1 MTRGCPISPKYER
14 ILLKLSGES
23 LRGDRSFG
31 VDPSAV
37 DYMAG
42 EIRSVLDLG
51 VEMGIVVG
59 GGNIWRGTQ
68 AAIDGMDRATADYAG
83 MLATII
89 SALALQDTLERKFG
103 LVTRTQSAINVSQV
117 AEPYIRRRAIRHLEK
132 KRVVLFAAGTGN
144 PFVTTDTGAALRAVE
159 IGADVLLMAKNNVD
173 GVYEADP
180 QTNPEAKKI
189 ERLTYFEAIEKR
201 LGVMDTTALSLCM
214 DNDVPIVVFD
224 LFNGGNLR
232 RIVEGEDIGSVV
244 SADGRSLG
252 VGS

>member
-1 MTRGCPISPKYER
+1 
-14 ILLKLSGES
+14 
-23 LRGDRSFG
+23 
-31 VDPSAV
+31 
-37 DYMAG
+37 MAE
-42 EIRSVLDLG
+42 EIKSVLDLG

-68 AAIDGMDRATADYAG
+68 AELDGMDRATADYAG

-89 SALALQDTLERKFG
+89 CALALQDTLERKFG

-132 KRVVLFAAGTGN
+132 GRIVLFAAGTGN

-180 QTNPEAKKI
+180 MKYPDAKKI
-189 ERLTYFEAIEKR
+189 KHLTYFEVLEKR
-201 LGVMDTTALSLCM
+201 LGIMDTTALSLCM
-214 DNDVPIVVFD
+214 DNDVPIIVFD
-224 LFNGGNLR
+224 LFRQGSLK
-232 RIVEGEDIGSVV
+232 RIVRGEALGSVV
-244 SADGRSLG
+244 SSDGNVR
-252 VGS
+252 VG

>member
-1 MTRGCPISPKYER
+1 
-14 ILLKLSGES
+14 
-23 LRGDRSFG
+23 
-31 VDPSAV
+31 
-37 DYMAG
+37 MAG

-68 AAIDGMDRATADYAG
+68 AELDGMDRATADYAG

-132 KRVVLFAAGTGN
+132 GRIVLFAAGTGN
-144 PFVTTDTGAALRAVE
+144 PFVTTDTGAALRAIE
-159 IGADVLLMAKNNVD
+159 IGADVLLMAKHNVD

-180 QTNPEAKKI
+180 LTNPDAKKI
-189 ERLTYFEAIEKR
+189 EHLTYLEALEKR

-214 DNDVPIVVFD
+214 DNELPIIVFD
-224 LFNGGNLR
+224 LFRQGNLKKL
-232 RIVEGEDIGSVV
+232 VNGEALGSVV
-244 SADGRSLG
+244 SPRESTEQ
-252 VGS
+252 V

>member
-1 MTRGCPISPKYER
+1 
-14 ILLKLSGES
+14 
-23 LRGDRSFG
+23 
-31 VDPSAV
+31 
-37 DYMAG
+37 MAG
-42 EIRSVLDLG
+42 EIKSVLDLG

-68 AAIDGMDRATADYAG
+68 AELDGMDRATADYAG

-132 KRVVLFAAGTGN
+132 GRIVLFAAGTGN

-180 QTNPEAKKI
+180 LTNPDARKI
-189 ERLTYFEAIEKR
+189 EHLTYFEALEKR

-214 DNDVPIVVFD
+214 DNDVPIIVFD
-224 LFNGGNLR
+224 LFRQGSLER
-232 RIVEGEDIGSVV
+232 LVSGEALGSVV
-244 SADGRSLG
+244 SSDGH
-252 VGS
+252 VK

>member
-1 MTRGCPISPKYER
+1 
-14 ILLKLSGES
+14 
-23 LRGDRSFG
+23 
-31 VDPSAV
+31 
-37 DYMAG
+37 MAE
-42 EIRSVLDLG
+42 EIRSVLNLG

-68 AAIDGMDRATADYAG
+68 AELDGMDRATADYAG

-132 KRVVLFAAGTGN
+132 GRIVLFAAGTGN

-180 QTNPEAKKI
+180 MKYPDAKKI
-189 ERLTYFEAIEKR
+189 KHLTYFEVLEKR

-214 DNDVPIVVFD
+214 DNDVPIIVFD
-224 LFNGGNLR
+224 LFRQGSLK
-232 RIVEGEDIGSVV
+232 RIVRGEALGSVV
-244 SADGRSLG
+244 SSGDNAK
-252 VGS
+252 VG

>member
-1 MTRGCPISPKYER
+1 
-14 ILLKLSGES
+14 
-23 LRGDRSFG
+23 
-31 VDPSAV
+31 
-37 DYMAG
+37 MAG
-42 EIRSVLDLG
+42 EIRSVLELG
-51 VEMGIVVG
+51 VQMGIVVG

-68 AAIDGMDRATADYAG
+68 AELDGMDRATADYAG

-132 KRVVLFAAGTGN
+132 GRIVLFAAGTGN

-180 QTNPEAKKI
+180 ITNPDARKI
-189 ERLTYFEAIEKR
+189 ERLTYFEVLEKR

-214 DNDVPIVVFD
+214 DNDVPIIVFD
-224 LFNGGNLR
+224 LFRQGSLG
-232 RIVEGEDIGSVV
+232 RIVRGEALGSVV
-244 SADGRSLG
+244 SSDGNAKVS
-252 VGS
+252 